1 MSVRTVQQGQAM
13 TEMLVAAVA
22 LAAALLLPWLEG
34 ESPANLL
41 LGAVVGVSRSFQS
54 WLHLL

>member
-41 LGAVVGVSRSFQS
+41 LGADVLAAFIDRAHASS
-54 WLHLL
+54 